1 MSGRSTSQTFMYAG
15 ENELCDCIIDK
26 FLEYPAIMGTA
37 NVGTLKLFSSRCA
50 EYEKFKVFFSNPSD
64 CYPRRN
70 SKFKMIKTYIN
81 LHRISCSSGPPYTTV
96 SNST

>member
-50 EYEKFKVFFSNPSD
+50 KYDVRKNLKYFFQI
-64 CYPRRN
+64 R
-70 SKFKMIKTYIN
+70 
-81 LHRISCSSGPPYTTV
+81 LTV
-96 SNST
+96 TRVVIQSLR

>member
-1 MSGRSTSQTFMYAG
+1 MDDRLVKRLCMQVKMSCVIALF
-15 ENELCDCIIDK
+15 K

-70 SKFKMIKTYIN
+70 SKFKMIKT
-81 LHRISCSSGPPYTTV
+81 
-96 SNST
+96 

>member
-1 MSGRSTSQTFMYAG
+1 MEEHLTSDLHFKWGLVLILYSTVSGRSTSQTFMYAG
-15 ENELCDCIIDK
+15 ENELCDYII
-26 FLEYPAIMGTA
+26 EYPAIMGTA

-70 SKFKMIKTYIN
+70 SKFKMIKT
-81 LHRISCSSGPPYTTV
+81 
-96 SNST
+96 

>member
-1 MSGRSTSQTFMYAG
+1 MEEHLTSRLCMQVKMSCAIALLTS
-15 ENELCDCIIDK
+15 
-26 FLEYPAIMGTA
+26 FLNPAIMGTA

-70 SKFKMIKTYIN
+70 SKFKMIKT
-81 LHRISCSSGPPYTTV
+81 
-96 SNST
+96 

>member
-50 EYEKFKVFFSNPSD
+50 EYDVRKNLKYFFQI
-64 CYPRRN
+64 R
-70 SKFKMIKTYIN
+70 
-81 LHRISCSSGPPYTTV
+81 LTV
-96 SNST
+96 TRVVIQSLR

>member
-1 MSGRSTSQTFMYAG
+1 MYAG

-50 EYEKFKVFFSNPSD
+50 EYEKFKVFFQI
-64 CYPRRN
+64 R
-70 SKFKMIKTYIN
+70 
-81 LHRISCSSGPPYTTV
+81 LTV
-96 SNST
+96 TRVVIQSLR

>member
-1 MSGRSTSQTFMYAG
+1 MRLGFNMSGRSTSQTFMYAG

-70 SKFKMIKTYIN
+70 SKFKMIKT
-81 LHRISCSSGPPYTTV
+81 
-96 SNST
+96 

>member
-1 MSGRSTSQTFMYAG
+1 MDDRLVKRLCMQVKMSCAIA
-15 ENELCDCIIDK
+15 L

-70 SKFKMIKTYIN
+70 SKFKMIKT
-81 LHRISCSSGPPYTTV
+81 
-96 SNST
+96 